1 MKKLFVLLLCCL
13 MILPIALADEMEET
27 PAISMEEMEM
37 YKETLWAQAQ
47 GGNITLE
54 KDQEGQ
60 TVAITSVG
68 DLTLSGDTPDADTYV
83 RNARLSVHQ
92 AGPRGLQIGDSLDM
106 IFQVYPND
114 NPALV
119 GNYYEATLCIWGEE
133 PEVMLGY
140 ALRNGQRVTEVTYV
154 VYNWQADGIVKSGIT
169 FQLDQ
174 GYIQQINVFTAPE
187 LMTQE
192 EVLADISDSAAVQE
206 DDAYFAYPVSQIGSE
221 LDPFCREDLAFSGL
235 DFYSLTP
242 DKAMTVLGNANVD
255 EWNQDTDGTWL
266 RLMQWDGVTLIAKYD
281 AQKKFASVYSLAIT
295 NENMEGP
302 RGLRTG
308 DYLDMVLFRFR
319 HSEGSAADG
328 SVILYGDG
336 ENAPYGK
343 ITYGT
348 DIDTLVYT
356 EKLDQ
361 DSVMLYLT
369 FHNDILQ
376 EIHLFNNK

>member
-13 MILPIALADEMEET
+13 MILPVALADEMEET
-27 PAISMEEMEM
+27 PAISMEELEM
-37 YKETLWAQAQ
+37 YKETLWAQAMSKD
-47 GGNITLE
+47 ITLE
-54 KDQEGQ
+54 KDQNGQ
-60 TVAITSVG
+60 TIAITSVG
-68 DLTLSGDTPDADTYV
+68 DLTIAGDTADADTYV

-92 AGPRGLQIGDSLDM
+92 AGPRGLMIGDSLDM
-106 IFQVYPND
+106 IFQLYPND
-114 NPALV
+114 NPAMM

-140 ALRNGQRVTEVTYV
+140 ALRNGQRVTEVTYA
-154 VYNWQADGIVKSGIT
+154 VYSWQADGIVKSGVT
-169 FQLDQ
+169 FHLDQ

-187 LMTQE
+187 LLTPE
-192 EVLADISDSAAVQE
+192 EALADINDSAAVQE
-206 DDAYFAYPVSQIGSE
+206 ENEYFAYPVSENGAA
-221 LDPFCREDLAFSGL
+221 LDPFCREDLVFSGL
-235 DFYSLTP
+235 DFHTLTP
-242 DKAMTVLGNANVD
+242 DKAMTVLGNAQVD

-266 RLMQWDGVTLIAKYD
+266 RLLQWDGVTLIARYD
-281 AQKKFASVYSLAIT
+281 TEKKFSSVYSLAIT

-319 HSEGSAADG
+319 HSEGFAADDG
-328 SVILYGDG
+328 VILYGDG
-336 ENAPYGK
+336 ENAPFGK

-348 DIDTLVYT
+348 DTDTLVYT

-361 DSVMLYLT
+361 GSVMLYLT

>member
-54 KDQEGQ
+54 KDQDGQ

-319 HSEGSAADG
+319 HSEGSTADG